1 MKYEGHDAAWG
12 QAEAKDYV
20 EHRYHQP
27 TDVYT
32 PDMDFRGD
40 ALMAEFGYALAQKAA
55 TATSVPQWLP
65 GDEFAPAQKQ
75 REAAAK

>member
-12 QAEAKDYV
+12 VAQAKDYV

-27 TDVYT
+27 SDIYT

-40 ALMAEFGYALAQKAA
+40 ALMAQFGYALAQKAA
-55 TATSVPQWLP
+55 TAPTVPMWLP
-65 GDEFAPAQKQ
+65 GDEFEHAQTGG
-75 REAAAK
+75 R